1 MRISK
6 LFVNATLVCTFWAAS
21 LQAQE
26 VVATSGDFFSNP
38 NGSISWTLG
47 EPISESFAVNQRIFS
62 QGFQQSAQNYAAI
75 SIISN
80 TNLLEIFPNPFE
92 EIIHLQYQTEEK
104 ELMLALYDEKMS
116 LIKKN
121 TIQTGFNNESTISFQ
136 DLEAGVYFLHIQ
148 SQNGKV
154 DSMQKLIKKTL

>member
-1 MRISK
+1 MGISK

-26 VVATSGDFFSNP
+26 VVTTSGDFFTNP
-38 NGSISWTLG
+38 TGSISWTLG
-47 EPISESFAVNQRIFS
+47 EPISESFAVNQQILS

-75 SIISN
+75 SVVSN
-80 TNLLEIFPNPFE
+80 LNLLEIFPNPFD
-92 EIIHLQYQTEEK
+92 EIIHLQNQTEEK
-104 ELMLALYDEKMS
+104 ELMLALYDEKMA
-116 LIKKN
+116 LVKE
-121 TIQTGFNNESTISFQ
+121 TIINSGFNNESTISFQ

-154 DSMQKLIKKTL
+154 ESMQKLIKKTL

>member
-1 MRISK
+1 MRIFK
-6 LFVNATLVCTFWAAS
+6 LSFNVVLVCTFCAVS

-26 VVATSGDFFSNP
+26 VVATSGDFFTNP

-47 EPISESFAVNQRIFS
+47 EPISESFEVNQQIFS

-75 SIISN
+75 SIVTN
-80 TNLLEIFPNPFE
+80 TNLLAIFPNPFD
-92 EIIHLQYQTEEK
+92 EIIHLQNQTEEK
-104 ELMLALYDEKMS
+104 ELILTLYDEKMA
-116 LIKKN
+116 LVKKS
-121 TIQTGFNNESTISFQ
+121 TIQSGFNNESTISFQ

-154 DSMQKLIKKTL
+154 ESMQKLIKKKL